1 MTCLV
6 PQRGYALQPNVVR
19 RRRATLGIGLEAQ
32 VSTPTRLRRR
42 AWTPGQEATSPRR
55 ALLADDV
62 TFVGPLAAT
71 EGIDEYM
78 RGIEGMAKI
87 VERANV
93 TRTAGWYLV
102 RDGEITSVRAYC
114 DPRPLTPSGGEDV
127 NS

>member
-1 MTCLV
+1 MPRTDAQSVATSCLD
-6 PQRGYALQPNVVR
+6 
-19 RRRATLGIGLEAQ
+19 
-32 VSTPTRLRRR
+32 
-42 AWTPGQEATSPRR
+42 AWTTGDFAKTR

-62 TFVGPLAAT
+62 TFVGPLATT

-102 RDGEITSVRAYC
+102 RDGEITSVRAYF

>member
-1 MTCLV
+1 MRS
-6 PQRGYALQPNVVR
+6 P
-19 RRRATLGIGLEAQ
+19 
-32 VSTPTRLRRR
+32 SRRR